1 MPRDLPDVLM
11 DPQDE
16 EDPDAVEI
24 TAEDAV
30 NLAIEL
36 GRRVSAQDRLIRAQ
50 GEAIQ
55 RLQKQ
60 VTDLLGVICDD
71 GK

>member
-11 DPQDE
+11 DPQDPDDSE
-16 EDPDAVEI
+16 ECEL

-36 GRRVSAQDRLIRAQ
+36 GRRVGAQDRLIRAQ

-55 RLQKQ
+55 RLR
-60 VTDLLGVICDD
+60 TDFRAVVEALHDD